1 MNDELPRDYLP
12 LLAYSSGSDVGLRR
26 EENQDS
32 HGLLESELFRCFFVA
47 DGMGG
52 AQGGAEASQLAL
64 ATIRGFLA
72 GEISLNVEGVSKA
85 VQAANK
91 AIFERSLTDPGLT
104 GMGTTLVGLGFGRE
118 GILVCNVGDSRAFRI
133 RRGKIGQMT
142 RDHTLVQELVEAGTL
157 TEEQAERHPVA
168 HMLTRSLGPTEN
180 VTVDCWM
187 YQEKPE
193 LGDVYVLCSDGLYN
207 LVDTCEV
214 AEAVIFNDGDDA
226 VTHLIELANEAGGTD
241 NITVSVIRVGP
252 TTRVP
257 AAEIAVERIPH
268 RPMADEPESMIEAE
282 EGGLSGPDA
291 RQSAETPSDS
301 EDVTE
306 RRGSGAFQVLS
317 GAFQTPELWRVRT
330 ALRDARN
337 VVIVGGMGF
346 LILASAWL
354 LAPIPAPIA
363 PLQEE
368 AKATSNLDVEG
379 ALVSAAL
386 RANIPAYRERRRA
399 EFQGDLGLIEQLIS
413 LRQSDGSSS
422 ALSEKLIAFRT
433 GEQRNRTAVSQLLR
447 DIAGLLDAR
456 DNLPRSPA
464 TLLVFSEAFEAT
476 SDDVKAAR
484 EAASGPIWRLRQTVT
499 SVIEKP
505 ELAAER
511 QELEKEVEVLTKRL
525 QDALSRELSRRIV
538 DNIQAIRSNLGWA
551 FTGRHWGNLI
561 ERVMKGN
568 VESGFSLEK
577 YRDEVAAQ
585 LARIPDNR

>member
-1 MNDELPRDYLP
+1 MTDELPHDYLP
-12 LLAYSSGSDVGLRR
+12 LLAYSSGSDIGLRR

-32 HGLLESELFRCFFVA
+32 HGLLDSELFRCFFVA

-72 GEISLNVEGVSKA
+72 GEISLNVEGVTKA

-168 HMLTRSLGPTEN
+168 HMLTRSLGPAEN
-180 VTVDCWM
+180 VAVDCWM

-207 LVDTCEV
+207 LVNQIEL
-214 AEAVIFNDGDDA
+214 AETVIFSDVNDA
-226 VTHLIELANEAGGTD
+226 VSQLIELANEAGGTD
-241 NITVSVIRVGP
+241 NITVSVIRIGQ

-257 AAEIAVERIPH
+257 AADVAIERIPH
-268 RPMADEPESMIEAE
+268 RPPVDDSEVRTDLE
-282 EGGLSGPDA
+282 EGGLETSEAGT
-291 RQSAETPSDS
+291 SAETATDAEDKS
-301 EDVTE
+301 EQTS
-306 RRGSGAFQVLS
+306 SGAFRALS

-337 VVIVGGMGF
+337 VVILGGMGF
-346 LILASAWL
+346 LILVSAWL
-354 LAPIPAPIA
+354 LKPIPEAVVP
-363 PLQEE
+363 PQKEE
-368 AKATSNLDVEG
+368 NPSSNLDVEG
-379 ALVSAAL
+379 ALVSAGL
-386 RANIPAYRERRRA
+386 RVNIPAYRERRRA
-399 EFQGDLGLIEQLIS
+399 EFQGELGVLDQLIS
-413 LRQSDGSSS
+413 QGQSGESST

-433 GEQRNRTAVSQLLR
+433 DEQRNRTAVSQLLR

-476 SDDVKAAR
+476 SGDVKAAR
-484 EAASGPIWRLRQTVT
+484 EAASGPIWRLRQAVT
-499 SVIEKP
+499 SAIEKP
-505 ELAAER
+505 EIAAKQ
-511 QELEKEVEVLTKRL
+511 QELEKEVEVATKRL
-525 QDALSRELSRRIV
+525 QDALSAELSRRIV

-551 FTGRHWGNLI
+551 FTGRHWGNLV
-561 ERVMKGN
+561 ERVLKGN

-577 YRDEVAAQ
+577 YRNEVAAQ
-585 LARIPDNR
+585 LAKIPDSR